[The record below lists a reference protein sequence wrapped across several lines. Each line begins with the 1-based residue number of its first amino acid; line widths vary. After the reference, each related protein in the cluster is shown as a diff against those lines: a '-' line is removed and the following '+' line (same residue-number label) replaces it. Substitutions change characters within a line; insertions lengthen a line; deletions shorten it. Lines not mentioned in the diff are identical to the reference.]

1 VKNNNQMKTFISV
14 LALAAIAAADNH
26 EAAATEETAWV
37 VNAAC
42 EDFAPTLVLKFANLI
57 QSGELAPV

>member
-26 EAAATEETAWV
+26 EAAAEETAWV
-37 VNAAC
+37 LNAAC
-42 EDFAPTLVLKFANLI
+42 GPFEATLLIKFANAI
-57 QSGELAPV
+57 QSGLEPV